1 MSSHDVE
8 SRFIGWLATRPDL
21 VAALST
27 ALPQGLLSS
36 SGQRLLHSLNG
47 HTKETFADPLEP
59 EEAVQ
64 FLQSQLLAYLGK
76 EAGKAQKTGSLARVS
91 SASLLLN
98 DCLTLLEPLPV
109 SDYKEIEPQY
119 REVIPTGIR
128 SLDAQIRGLGR
139 GELGI
144 VAFPPGRGK
153 TATLINFTVSALHE
167 NRSVL
172 YITVADQGLDEL
184 VPRIDTCIL
193 EEPQPFE
200 VPHPI
205 VVARHQQA
213 TQRVTGNLEIADFTD
228 RECSLR
234 EIENTIKTQKVVD
247 LVLVDH
253 ADDVVSP
260 YSVDPNVTRHS
271 LRTVY
276 MTLKKLAVKHNV
288 PIWTASQTSEQSWW
302 LDSASIND
310 LAEAKV
316 GKASGASIV
325 LVFSTGRG
333 EFRRQGVVYATI
345 AKARRAYTQR
355 TVPINIDHARCQLW

>member
-1 MSSHDVE
+1 MDSSDIE
-8 SRFIGWLATRPDL
+8 YRFIGWLTSRPDL
-21 VAALST
+21 VASLAT
-27 ALPQGLLSS
+27 ILPPDLLSVE
-36 SGQRLLHSLNG
+36 GQHLLQSING
-47 HTKETFADPLEP
+47 HQTPMFESRLEP
-59 EEAVQ
+59 EEAIE

-76 EAGKAQKTGSLARVS
+76 EAGKAQRTGSLARVT
-91 SASLLLN
+91 SASSLLN
-98 DCLTLLEPLPV
+98 DCMLLLEPPPV
-109 SDYKEIEPQY
+109 SDYSEVDPQY

-153 TATLINFTVSALHE
+153 TATLINFTVSALHD

-184 VPRIDTCIL
+184 IPRIDTCIL
-193 EEPQPFE
+193 EEPPPFDA
-200 VPHPI
+200 PHRV

-213 TQRVTGNLEIADFTD
+213 TQRIAGRLDIADFTD

-234 EIENTIKTQKVVD
+234 EIESTIKTKEVD
-247 LVLVDH
+247 LVIVDH
-253 ADDVVSP
+253 ADDVTSP
-260 YSVDPNVTRHS
+260 YSSDPGVTRHS
-271 LRTVY
+271 LRVVY
-276 MTLKKLAVKHNV
+276 MTLKKLAVRHKV

-302 LDSASIND
+302 LDSASIGD

-325 LVFSTGRG
+325 LAFSTGRG
-333 EFRRQGVVYATI
+333 EFRRQGVVYATV
-345 AKARRAYTQR
+345 AKARRAYMQR
-355 TVPINIDHARCQLW
+355 TIPINIDHARCRLW